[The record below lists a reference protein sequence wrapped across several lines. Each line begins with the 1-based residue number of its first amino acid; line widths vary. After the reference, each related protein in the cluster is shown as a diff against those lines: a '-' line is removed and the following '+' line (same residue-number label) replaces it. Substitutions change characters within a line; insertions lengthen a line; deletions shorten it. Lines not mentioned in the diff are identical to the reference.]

1 MIRLN
6 SKFLD
11 DVEKF
16 SGKSLNKKDD
26 LADIFEAY
34 KSSKNFEDFESL
46 SFTGKYVNG
55 LFKVLANST
64 KIPEVENVDHIK
76 KDLSENMEKVI
87 SQLKEITFNMN
98 EKNKKF
104 FEENYFQLSQNSM
117 QNLQKLVEDLDIIKK
132 YLNHLKRNDSNNF
145 P

>member
-6 SKFLD
+6 PNFLE

-16 SGKSLNKKDD
+16 SGKSLNNKDD
-26 LADIFEAY
+26 LAAIIESY
-34 KSSKNFEDFESL
+34 KSSKKFEDFENL

-87 SQLKEITFNMN
+87 SQLKEITSYMN
-98 EKNKKF
+98 EKNKMLI
-104 FEENYFQLSQNSM
+104 EENYLKLSQSSL
-117 QNLQKLVEDLDIIKK
+117 QNLQQLVEDLDSIKK
-132 YLNHLKRNDSNNF
+132 YLNYLKRN
-145 P
+145 

>member
-6 SKFLD
+6 PNFLD
-11 DVEKF
+11 AVEKF

-26 LADIFEAY
+26 LADIIEAY
-34 KSSKNFEDFESL
+34 KSSKKFEDFENL

-87 SQLKEITFNMN
+87 SQLKEITSYMN
-98 EKNKKF
+98 EKNKMLI
-104 FEENYFQLSQNSM
+104 EENYLKLSQSSL
-117 QNLQKLVEDLDIIKK
+117 QNLKQLVEDLDSIKK
-132 YLNHLKRNDSNNF
+132 YLNFLKRK
-145 P
+145 

>member
-1 MIRLN
+1 MISLKSN
-6 SKFLD
+6 FLD

-26 LADIFEAY
+26 LAAIIESY
-34 KSSKNFEDFESL
+34 KSHKKFEDFENL

-87 SQLKEITFNMN
+87 SQLKEITSYMN
-98 EKNKKF
+98 AKNKMLI
-104 FEENYFQLSQNSM
+104 EENYLKLSQSSL
-117 QNLQKLVEDLDIIKK
+117 QNLRLLVEDLDIVKK
-132 YLNHLKRNDSNNF
+132 YLNFLKRK
-145 P
+145 

>member
-26 LADIFEAY
+26 LADIIEVY
-34 KSSKNFEDFESL
+34 KSAKKFEDFENL

-55 LFKVLANST
+55 LFRVLANST

-87 SQLKEITFNMN
+87 SQLKEITSYMN
-98 EKNKKF
+98 EKNKMLI
-104 FEENYFQLSQNSM
+104 EENYLKLSQSSL
-117 QNLQKLVEDLDIIKK
+117 QNLRLLVEDLDIVKK
-132 YLNHLKRNDSNNF
+132 YLNFLKRK
-145 P
+145 

>member
-6 SKFLD
+6 PNFLD

-26 LADIFEAY
+26 LADIIEAY
-34 KSSKNFEDFESL
+34 KSSKKFEDFEIL

-55 LFKVLANST
+55 LFKVLENST

-76 KDLSENMEKVI
+76 KDLSENMEKVF
-87 SQLKEITFNMN
+87 SQLKEITSYMN
-98 EKNKKF
+98 AKNKMLI
-104 FEENYFQLSQNSM
+104 EENYLKLSQSSL
-117 QNLQKLVEDLDIIKK
+117 QNLKQLVEDLDFIKK
-132 YLNHLKRNDSNNF
+132 YLNFLKRK
-145 P
+145 

>member
-1 MIRLN
+1 MNKLPQN
-6 SKFLD
+6 FLD

-26 LADIFEAY
+26 LMLILEACNSN
-34 KSSKNFEDFESL
+34 KKLKEFEDL

-55 LFKVLANST
+55 LFRVIQNSV
-64 KIPEVENVDHIK
+64 KIPEVENVDQIK

-98 EKNKKF
+98 EKNKML
-104 FEENYFQLSQNSM
+104 FEDNYIKLSQSSL
-117 QNLQKLVEDLDIIKK
+117 QNLQQLVEDLDSIKK
-132 YLNHLKRNDSNNF
+132 YLNFLKRK
-145 P
+145 

>member
-1 MIRLN
+1 MISLKSN
-6 SKFLD
+6 FLD

-26 LADIFEAY
+26 LADIIEVY
-34 KSSKNFEDFESL
+34 KSAKKFEDFENL

-55 LFKVLANST
+55 LFRVLENST

-87 SQLKEITFNMN
+87 SQLKEITSYMN
-98 EKNKKF
+98 AKNKMLI
-104 FEENYFQLSQNSM
+104 EENYLKLSQSSL
-117 QNLQKLVEDLDIIKK
+117 QNLRLLVEDLDIVKK
-132 YLNHLKRNDSNNF
+132 YLNFLKRK
-145 P
+145 

>member
-6 SKFLD
+6 PNFLD

-16 SGKSLNKKDD
+16 SGKSLNRKDD
-26 LADIFEAY
+26 LADIIEAY
-34 KSSKNFEDFESL
+34 KSSNKFEDFENL

-64 KIPEVENVDHIK
+64 NIPEVENVDHIK

-87 SQLKEITFNMN
+87 SQLKEITSNMN
-98 EKNKKF
+98 DMDKKF
-104 FEENYFQLSQNSM
+104 FEENYFQLSQSTM
-117 QNLQKLVEDLDIIKK
+117 QNLQLLVEDLDSIKR
-132 YLNHLKRNDSNNF
+132 YLNKIKRNKST
-145 P
+145 

>member
-1 MIRLN
+1 MIGLN
-6 SKFLD
+6 PNFLD

-26 LADIFEAY
+26 LADIIEAC
-34 KSSKNFEDFESL
+34 KSAKKFEDFENL
-46 SFTGKYVNG
+46 SFIGKYVNG

-87 SQLKEITFNMN
+87 SQLKEITTYMN
-98 EKNKKF
+98 EKNKMLIEK
-104 FEENYFQLSQNSM
+104 NYLKLNQSSL
-117 QNLQKLVEDLDIIKK
+117 QNLSRLVEDLDLIKK
-132 YLNHLKRNDSNNF
+132 YLNHLKRNDSNQII
-145 P
+145 

>member
-6 SKFLD
+6 PNFLD

-16 SGKSLNKKDD
+16 SGKSLNKKND
-26 LADIFEAY
+26 LILVLEACNSNE
-34 KSSKNFEDFESL
+34 KFKELENL

-55 LFKVLANST
+55 LFRVLANST

-87 SQLKEITFNMN
+87 SQLKEITSYMN
-98 EKNKKF
+98 EKNKMLI
-104 FEENYFQLSQNSM
+104 EENYLKLTQDSL
-117 QNLQKLVEDLDIIKK
+117 QNLKQLVEDLDSIKK
-132 YLNHLKRNDSNNF
+132 YLNFLKRK
-145 P
+145 

>member
-1 MIRLN
+1 MISLKSN
-6 SKFLD
+6 FLD

-76 KDLSENMEKVI
+76 KDLSENMEKII
-87 SQLKEITFNMN
+87 SQFKEITSYMN
-98 EKNKKF
+98 EKNKKLI
-104 FEENYFQLSQNSM
+104 EENYLKLSEGSF
-117 QNLQKLVEDLDIIKK
+117 QNLQQLVEDLDTIKK
-132 YLNHLKRNDSNNF
+132 YLNFLKRK
-145 P
+145 

>member
-1 MIRLN
+1 MISLKSN
-6 SKFLD
+6 FLD

-16 SGKSLNKKDD
+16 SGKSLNKTDD

-87 SQLKEITFNMN
+87 SQLKEITSYMN
-98 EKNKKF
+98 AKNKMLI
-104 FEENYFQLSQNSM
+104 EENYLKLSQSSL
-117 QNLQKLVEDLDIIKK
+117 QNLRLLVEDLDIVKK
-132 YLNHLKRNDSNNF
+132 YLNFLKRK
-145 P
+145 

>member
-6 SKFLD
+6 PNFLD

-26 LADIFEAY
+26 LATIIEAY
-34 KSSKNFEDFESL
+34 ESSKKIEDFENL

-55 LFKVLANST
+55 LFRVLANST

-76 KDLSENMEKVI
+76 KDLSENM
-87 SQLKEITFNMN
+87 
-98 EKNKKF
+98 
-104 FEENYFQLSQNSM
+104 
-117 QNLQKLVEDLDIIKK
+117 
-132 YLNHLKRNDSNNF
+132 
-145 P
+145 